1 MFNEVCMIQIKMYAV
16 AGNYVLASL
25 TIDRSVA
32 LWLPILYKQKSNPQ
46 VAIVV
51 TSSIVATLCIL
62 CLPVI
67 SIYHIRDNECN
78 IFDTSI
84 LSHNQIQTYV
94 QCWIRKLES
103 LFFSSKF
110 FSTLDTSQTNM
121 KSGNMVA
128 LSFKIKNKV

>member
-1 MFNEVCMIQIKMYAV
+1 MYV
-16 AGNYVLASL
+16 VTGNYVLVSL

-84 LSHNQIQTYV
+84 LSHNEIQTYV
-94 QCWIRKLES
+94 QGWIRKLES
-103 LFFSSKF
+103 LFFSAKF
-110 FSTLDTSQTNM
+110 FPTLDTSKRNM
-121 KSGNMVA
+121 KSRNMVA
-128 LSFKIKNKV
+128 LSLKNQNSCAAMKNKV